1 MKTFFNLHV
10 DIVTLQNEEMMLN
23 ECMNNLLRIV
33 QVHSFEKPV
42 TTNLNGQD
50 MIVQVY
56 RTFTYTCI

>member
-23 ECMNNLLRIV
+23 ECMNSLLRIV